1 MANRR
6 AYETDVPRNIH
17 GRKEN
22 DRGPRRA
29 CRREHRQHHDKRGS
43 LYDIEQG
50 ITCTQT
56 PRTHIH
62 TYLPHSD
69 APLFLSSLC
78 AEFSDAIDANDKDA
92 VQLWAALAKADD
104 QSALGKLLKSVAP
117 NKLDI
122 KKAKEIKKK
131 LPSF

>member
-17 GRKEN
+17 GREEN

-29 CRREHRQHHDKRGS
+29 CGREHRQNHDKRGS
-43 LYDIEQG
+43 LYDIEQ
-50 ITCTQT
+50 
-56 PRTHIH
+56 
-62 TYLPHSD
+62 
-69 APLFLSSLC
+69 
-78 AEFSDAIDANDKDA
+78 EFSDAIDANDKDA

-122 KKAKEIKKK
+122 EKAKEIKKK
-131 LPSF
+131 LDKK